1 MKSTDSPR
9 HCHPIRRRFVCK
21 EMGRRRIFWLRL
33 CLIVPLLMILA
44 VVFIA
49 KSGVAGSLILP
60 TLSKEL
66 GVDIDAGSVSIN
78 NSGFL
83 VLDNVVIR
91 APGIG
96 GPGGELVKVRRIVA
110 DVDWSKTVSGSV
122 AVSSFT
128 LHSPNVRISE
138 HLKTGQVNFASF
150 KLPETGGVG
159 GPVSLPRVKIVG
171 GSVELCEHQGDA
183 IRVLKRLNIDGELQ
197 PDGDDA
203 YQIDMDQTGKHDG
216 LKLAGTIDRLG
227 VEISLTGL
235 TLDEWGPSSVPGRL
249 RPFVEMLDV
258 KGEISNTIFSMSSS
272 GLVTAS
278 VHLNGVGITLPINM
292 NEESGAGRIRMS
304 EVSGAISLR
313 GDEFSAEIS
322 GLLEDVPYEVN
333 LTYQGLSANAPF
345 NGNFKVRGYNMADNP
360 DILPF
365 LPKEVG
371 DRLQQFAG
379 SSLMVEDANDQPMSP
394 TAIVDASVTLT
405 RGDPGPDGPAKLD
418 YRGNLAFT
426 NGTAAYEIFP
436 YPFQNMTGS
445 IQFDNERIRIEEIRG
460 TSYTGAIISASG
472 LIEPIGPTA
481 GVNLQI
487 DTVNV
492 PLDAELEKALGTSR
506 GGILDELFDD
516 NKYRELIARG
526 LLLTP
531 EQAQSHIAKLDS
543 LRVDLARARR
553 DGKPSSQLAAIRR
566 ELDETRETLR
576 TPVFKYRGHADLGIR
591 LRREKGEVSIWTRNI
606 EVRLP
611 EAGLILEDFPLPIH
625 ARDVV
630 VVLNEQDATLMR
642 GSFQPIA
649 GGSVSLSGGA
659 DLRSPEGETAFR
671 PSVRVVANRLPID
684 GLLKFAVAPPFVEG
698 DDRSITES
706 RQAAVEV
713 LDRLGLDGRFDVD
726 GLLLTRLDGELGFDF
741 EIDLSEAILVAEAL
755 SDRPPMIVNNLN
767 GVLRLTEQGMSLSAA
782 GSAIGVS
789 DDESV
794 DDPIEVRASAD
805 LNWSGPMPLRY
816 DAHVEA
822 DGVFLTLPLEQIVAS
837 ISSAGGESLVWLR
850 DTFEPTGKA
859 DIRADLTSDGSDP
872 VSDINILNIQKIEA
886 DYLGGRLA
894 FQSAEG
900 QARVLIAKTRSINT
914 QGMFGEL
921 FFDNESMGQA
931 HVAGTLGL
939 DESGG
944 DPSRELTIS
953 LERGRFDSSLAE
965 RIVKDVVGGMIAK
978 EYLEHGVRG
987 EFDAVVSMTQPR
999 KPVGDA
1005 KNEGVSRIAFVETTI
1020 EPKWA
1025 EMTRLGASV
1034 RLDDM
1039 SGRVIAS
1046 KLGARIEAVTGS
1058 SDAISA
1064 SVTGAATPDGSG
1076 GTVSSVQFDMVAS
1089 SLNAEL
1095 RALMPIPVIE
1105 IIDAGE
1111 MMTTGEVRARGAT
1124 LRTHAVP
1131 GIEGVEVDFDGVL
1144 EFEGAALTA
1153 GLRVE
1158 DAEGS
1163 ADVMFHKEA
1172 LGLPEYQVGVVANSA
1187 RAMGLPLTNARVAIE
1202 STGLPRGLVVPMI
1215 FAESCDGVISG
1226 KAGVY
1231 PATDWAGPNER
1242 SYETSLIFSGLK
1254 LNEALDGF
1262 ASARPDSKSRDPR
1275 EDTGARLEGQLTLG
1289 GLVANEE
1296 SRRGS
1301 VSVQIAGGDVI
1312 AVPGAMRL
1320 VEAGNLQF
1328 PVSEGIDYASV
1339 EAVFDG
1345 TLISV
1350 EGISL
1355 ISKSVELLGFGT
1367 ATWPD
1372 LALDLRLRSKA
1383 TRRIPVLSEL
1393 LENIRDEFVTIAVS
1407 GTAAAPSVSVESL
1420 PQTRRVIGRVL
1431 GFEESANQRRL
1442 NDLSERASRQ
1452 RRLSKNR

>member
-1 MKSTDSPR
+1 MTSTQGPKP
-9 HCHPIRRRFVCK
+9 CHPIRRRFVCK

-33 CLIVPLLMILA
+33 CLIVPLLLILA

-60 TLSKEL
+60 SISKEL
-66 GVDIDAGSVSIN
+66 GVDIQAGSVSID

-91 APGIG
+91 APDIE
-96 GPGGELVKVRRIVA
+96 GPGGELAKVRRIVA
-110 DVDWSKTVSGSV
+110 NVDWSKTVSGSV

-128 LHSPNVRISE
+128 LRSPNVRISE
-138 HLKTGQVNFASF
+138 NVKTGQVNFASF
-150 KLPETGGVG
+150 KLPETGKVG
-159 GPVSLPRVKIVG
+159 GPVSLPSVTIVG
-171 GSVELCEHQGDA
+171 GSVEICEHQGEA
-183 IRVLKRLNIDGELQ
+183 IRVLKRLNIDGELK

-203 YQIDMDQTGKHDG
+203 YQIDMTQTGTRNG
-216 LKLAGTIDRLG
+216 LQLAGTIDRLG
-227 VEISLTGL
+227 VEVSMTGL

-258 KGEISNTIFSMSSS
+258 RGEISNTIFEMSST
-272 GLVTAS
+272 GLVNAS
-278 VHLNGVGITLPINM
+278 VHLNGVGITLPIDM
-292 NEESGAGRIRMS
+292 NEESGVGRMRMS
-304 EVSGAISLR
+304 DVSGVVSLR
-313 GDEFSAEIS
+313 DERFSAEIG
-322 GLLEDVPYEVN
+322 GLLEDVPYEV
-333 LTYQGLSANAPF
+333 GLFYEGLGSESAF
-345 NGNFKVRGYNMADNP
+345 SGTFKVRGYNMAQNP

-371 DRLQQFAG
+371 ERLQQFAG
-379 SSLMVEDANDQPMSP
+379 SSLMVDDENNQPMSP
-394 TAIVDASVTLT
+394 TAIVDASVTLM
-405 RGDPGPDGPAKLD
+405 RGEPGPDGPADLD
-418 YRGNLAFT
+418 FRGNLAFT

-436 YPFQNMTGS
+436 YPFQDMSGS

-460 TSYTGAIISASG
+460 TSYTGATISASG
-472 LIEPIGPTA
+472 LIEPIGSTA

-492 PLDAELEKALGTSR
+492 PLDDKLERALGSAR

-516 NKYRELIARG
+516 SKYREMLERG
-526 LLLTP
+526 LVLTP
-531 EQAQSHIAKLDS
+531 AQAES
-543 LRVDLARARR
+543 LIESRDALEVDLARARR
-553 DGKPSSQLAAIRR
+553 DGKSGAQLAAIRR
-566 ELDETRETLR
+566 ELDATKALLR
-576 TPVFKYRGHADLGIR
+576 TPVFEYRGRADLGIR
-591 LRREKGEVSIWTRNI
+591 LRREIGEVSVWTRNI

-611 EAGLILEDFPLPIH
+611 EAGLVLEDFPLPIH

-630 VVLNEQDATLMR
+630 VVLDEEDATLMR
-642 GSFQPIA
+642 GAFLPVA

-659 DLRSPEGETAFR
+659 DLRTPEGETTFR
-671 PSVRVVANRLPID
+671 PTVRVIANRLPVD
-684 GLLKFAVAPPFVEG
+684 GLLKFAVAPPFAEG
-698 DDRSITES
+698 DNKSIVES
-706 RQAAVEV
+706 RQAAVDV
-713 LDRLGLDGRFDVD
+713 LDRLGITGKFDVD
-726 GLLLTRLDGELGFDF
+726 GLLLTRPSGELGFDF
-741 EIDLSEAILVAEAL
+741 EIGLSDTILVAEAL
-755 SDRPPMIVNNLN
+755 SDRAPMLVNELD
-767 GVLRLTEQGMSLSAA
+767 GELRLTEQGMSLSAV
-782 GSAIGVS
+782 GRAIGVS

-794 DDPIEVRASAD
+794 EDPIEVRTQAD
-805 LNWSGPMPLRY
+805 LDWSGNQPLRY

-822 DGVFLTLPLEQIVAS
+822 DGAFLSLPLEQIVAS
-837 ISSAGGESLVWLR
+837 ISSAGGDSLVWLR
-850 DTFEPTGKA
+850 DTFAPTGKA
-859 DIRADLTSDGSDP
+859 DIRADLNSDGIDP
-872 VSDINILNIQKIEA
+872 VSDITVTNIRRAEA
-886 DYLGGRLA
+886 DYLGGRLGM
-894 FQSAEG
+894 QDVKGE
-900 QARVLIAKTRSINT
+900 ARVLLADTRTIQT
-914 QGMFGEL
+914 TGMTGEL
-921 FFDNESMGQA
+921 LFDGAPMGEA
-931 HVAGTLGL
+931 HVSGTLGI

-944 DPSRELTIS
+944 DPSRELTVE
-953 LERGRFDSSLAE
+953 LKDGRFDSSLAE
-965 RIVKDVVGGMIAK
+965 RIVKELVSGSISK

-987 EFDAVVSMTQPR
+987 EFDAVVSMTAPR
-999 KPVGDA
+999 KPVGNTENVGIA
-1005 KNEGVSRIAFVETTI
+1005 RIAFVETAI

-1025 EMTRLGASV
+1025 EMTRLGATV
-1034 RLDDM
+1034 RLEEM
-1039 SGRVIAS
+1039 SGRLVAS
-1046 KLGARIEAVTGS
+1046 KLGARIESIKGS
-1058 SDAISA
+1058 SEALSATIS
-1064 SVTGAATPDGSG
+1064 GAATPDGFG
-1076 GTVSSVQFDMVAS
+1076 GTVSSVTFDMDAP
-1089 SLNAEL
+1089 SLNAEV
-1095 RALMPIPVIE
+1095 RALLPIPLIE
-1105 IIDAGE
+1105 IIDAGD
-1111 MMTTGEVRARGAT
+1111 MKTDGKISTRGSM
-1124 LRTHAVP
+1124 LRTHTVP
-1131 GIEGVEVDFDGVL
+1131 GVEGVKVDF
-1144 EFEGAALTA
+1144 EGRLRFVDAAMTA

-1158 DAEGS
+1158 EASGI
-1163 ADVMFHKEA
+1163 ADIVFHKEA
-1172 LGLPEYQVGVVANSA
+1172 DGLPEYQVGVVANSA

-1226 KAGVY
+1226 KAGIY
-1231 PATDWAGPNER
+1231 PAMDWAGPGER

-1262 ASARPDSKSRDPR
+1262 ASARPDAKPRDPR
-1275 EDTGARLEGQLTLG
+1275 EDTGARLVGQLSLG
-1289 GLVANEE
+1289 GLVGNED

-1301 VSVQIAGGDVI
+1301 LSIQIAGGDVI

-1372 LALDLRLRSKA
+1372 LELDLRLRSKA

-1393 LENIRDEFVTIAVS
+1393 LETIRDEFVTIAVT